1 MMGVN
6 SNRILADSKKSIWSR
21 FTMVLSPSS
30 HYSGLLSNNIFFLL
44 MLGILIVLFPDFVY
58 AHGMTEAEK
67 LAIIEGGNLS
77 YLWIGATHMLS
88 GYDHLAFVFGIVF
101 FLTNFRDIVKYV
113 TTFTVGHSITL
124 VFATLN
130 GIQLNYFL
138 IDAVIALSV
147 CYIAFTNLDGFRKYL
162 NTRPPN
168 MMLMILSFGLIHG
181 FGLSTRLQELPLSED
196 NLLLNIISFNIGI
209 EIGQI
214 SALVLMLLALA
225 TFRKSHFFETFSTIT
240 NYGLIL
246 AGGLL
251 FLMQMHGYEH
261 TANAEEL
268 VVKVESKSHEAGS
281 NGIDRLVSNNDS
293 QLIPWK
299 DSMTITI
306 PARGDK
312 EYKLYINKGAAID
325 YSWKTDGE
333 ALFYDFH
340 GEPSGD
346 TTGYFESFKKS
357 TDSHDEG
364 SLVAPFNG
372 TYGWYW
378 RNKAS
383 SPVVITLKVRGEYL
397 RQDSP
402 KSSTDTEPVAKENK
416 STHDSID

>member
-1 MMGVN
+1 MSVN
-6 SNRILADSKKSIWSR
+6 SDRTLTDSKKSTWNS
-21 FTMVLSPSS
+21 FNKALSPRN
-30 HYSGLLSNNIFFLL
+30 YYTGLLSNNFFFLVT
-44 MLGILIVLFPDFVY
+44 LGLLIGLFSDFSY

-67 LAIIEGGNLS
+67 LVIIEGGNLS

-113 TTFTVGHSITL
+113 TAFTVGHSITL
-124 VFATLN
+124 IFATLN

-138 IDAVIALSV
+138 IDAIIALSV

-162 NTRPPN
+162 NIRPPN

-196 NLLLNIISFNIGI
+196 NLLSNIISFNIGI

-214 SALVLMLLALA
+214 SALVVMLLALA

-240 NYGLIL
+240 NYGLII

-261 TANAEEL
+261 TANADEL
-268 VVKVESKSHEAGS
+268 VVKVQSKSNETRS
-281 NGIDRLVSNNDS
+281 NSIDELVSNNDS
-293 QLIPWK
+293 QLMPWK
-299 DSMTITI
+299 DLITITI

-312 EYKLYINKGAAID
+312 EYKLYINKGAAIG

-364 SLVAPFNG
+364 SLVARFNG
-372 TYGWYW
+372 THGWYW
-378 RNKAS
+378 RNKAL
-383 SPVVITLKVRGEYL
+383 SPVVIKLKVRGEYL
-397 RQDSP
+397 QKDSP
-402 KSSTDTEPVAKENK
+402 KSPTDTEPVVKINK

>member
-1 MMGVN
+1 MSVN
-6 SNRILADSKKSIWSR
+6 SDRTLTDSKKSTWNS
-21 FTMVLSPSS
+21 FNKALSPRN
-30 HYSGLLSNNIFFLL
+30 YYTGLLSNNFFFLVT
-44 MLGILIVLFPDFVY
+44 LGLLIGLFSDFSY

-67 LAIIEGGNLS
+67 LVIIEGGNLS

-113 TTFTVGHSITL
+113 TAFTVGHSITL
-124 VFATLN
+124 IFATLN

-138 IDAVIALSV
+138 IDAIIALSV

-162 NTRPPN
+162 NIRPPN

-196 NLLLNIISFNIGI
+196 NLLSNIISFNIGI

-214 SALVLMLLALA
+214 SALVVMLLALA

-240 NYGLIL
+240 NYGLII

-261 TANAEEL
+261 TANADEL
-268 VVKVESKSHEAGS
+268 VVKVQSKSNETRS
-281 NGIDRLVSNNDS
+281 NGLDELVSNNDS
-293 QLIPWK
+293 QLMPWK
-299 DSMTITI
+299 DLITITI

-312 EYKLYINKGAAID
+312 EYKLYINKGAAIG

-364 SLVAPFNG
+364 SLVARFNG
-372 TYGWYW
+372 THGWYW
-378 RNKAS
+378 RNKAL
-383 SPVVITLKVRGEYL
+383 SPVVIKLKVRGEYL
-397 RQDSP
+397 QKDSP
-402 KSSTDTEPVAKENK
+402 KSPTDTEPVVKINK

>member
-1 MMGVN
+1 MSVN
-6 SNRILADSKKSIWSR
+6 SDRTLTDSKKSTWNS
-21 FTMVLSPSS
+21 FNKALSPRN
-30 HYSGLLSNNIFFLL
+30 YYTGLLSNNFFFLVT
-44 MLGILIVLFPDFVY
+44 LGLLIGLFSDFSY

-113 TTFTVGHSITL
+113 TAFTVGHSITL
-124 VFATLN
+124 IFATLN

-138 IDAVIALSV
+138 IDAIIALSV

-162 NTRPPN
+162 NIRPPN

-196 NLLLNIISFNIGI
+196 NLLSNIISFNIGI

-214 SALVLMLLALA
+214 SALVVMLLALA

-240 NYGLIL
+240 NYGLII

-261 TANAEEL
+261 TANADEL
-268 VVKVESKSHEAGS
+268 VVKVQSKSNETRS
-281 NGIDRLVSNNDS
+281 NSIDELVSNNDS
-293 QLIPWK
+293 QLMPWK
-299 DSMTITI
+299 DLITITI

-312 EYKLYINKGAAID
+312 EYKLYINKGAAIG

-364 SLVAPFNG
+364 SLVARFNG
-372 TYGWYW
+372 THGWYW
-378 RNKAS
+378 RNKAL
-383 SPVVITLKVRGEYL
+383 SPVVIKLKVRGEYL
-397 RQDSP
+397 QKDSP
-402 KSSTDTEPVAKENK
+402 KSPTDTEPVVKINK

>member
-1 MMGVN
+1 
-6 SNRILADSKKSIWSR
+6 
-21 FTMVLSPSS
+21 
-30 HYSGLLSNNIFFLL
+30 
-44 MLGILIVLFPDFVY
+44 
-58 AHGMTEAEK
+58 
-67 LAIIEGGNLS
+67 
-77 YLWIGATHMLS
+77 
-88 GYDHLAFVFGIVF
+88 
-101 FLTNFRDIVKYV
+101 
-113 TTFTVGHSITL
+113 
-124 VFATLN
+124 
-130 GIQLNYFL
+130 
-138 IDAVIALSV
+138 
-147 CYIAFTNLDGFRKYL
+147 
-162 NTRPPN
+162 

-225 TFRKSHFFETFSTIT
+225 RFRKSHFFETFSTIT

-268 VVKVESKSHEAGS
+268 VVTVESKSHEAGS

-293 QLIPWK
+293 QLMPWK

-372 TYGWYW
+372 THGWYW

-383 SPVVITLKVRGEYL
+383 SPIVITLKVRGEYL